1 MSNVQ
6 RNTALVIFAFNRQ
19 DLTQNLLVS
28 LSAVNC
34 PIFISIDSPKS
45 PSQSIRVRPDI
56 SLSRRN
62 VEVIEHKSH
71 LGGARHVT
79 GLVKQ
84 ILEKYENIIVLED
97 DIVVDARTINYVVKL
112 LENRLPND
120 VMTLGLFG
128 FLPGSNS
135 VFRALNYWRKT
146 KYFSPWGWA
155 TQREAWQD
163 FNLNITGIFEKLYDS
178 KSWQDLSYYEKKVWL
193 SRFSKVIK
201 NPLHTY
207 DYQVQFYSFL
217 LNKKHLLPLFR
228 LSDNLGF
235 DDERAQHTSGPKPR
249 WYFGEKGVLTQTGFN
264 RLTTWKTVQRFWTFL
279 DRSTWAQANTV
290 LPFLQ
295 KIFQRVSSL
304 SSFRLFSR
312 RQS

>member
-1 MSNVQ
+1 MSQVQ
-6 RNTALVIFAFNRQ
+6 RKTALVIFAFSRQ
-19 DLTQNLLVS
+19 ELTQNLLDS
-28 LSAVNC
+28 LSVVNC
-34 PIFISIDSPKS
+34 PIFISIDSPKN

-79 GLVKQ
+79 ELVKQ
-84 ILEKYENIIVLED
+84 ILEKFENIIVLED

-128 FLPGSNS
+128 FLPGSNA

-155 TQREAWQD
+155 TQREAWPD

-264 RLTTWKTVQRFWTFL
+264 RLTTCKTVQRFWTFL